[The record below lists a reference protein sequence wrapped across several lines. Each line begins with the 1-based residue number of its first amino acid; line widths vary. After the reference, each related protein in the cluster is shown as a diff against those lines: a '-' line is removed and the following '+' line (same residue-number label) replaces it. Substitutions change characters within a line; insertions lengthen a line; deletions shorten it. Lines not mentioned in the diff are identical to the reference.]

1 MFVSIKTHLSVH
13 VDSFWNY
20 CKKNLVVSSYKNHVS
35 LDVAYVNDMNS
46 ILPLPNVM
54 DVDEL
59 WEMDIGSCSLR
70 FFPVEYVIAHG
81 NNASVKWIYRVGFY
95 YNFSLLKR
103 WKHHLFCDFQS
114 SSTTWSSHYFT
125 LLVMINWLVFVKI

>member
-1 MFVSIKTHLSVH
+1 VSP
-13 VDSFWNY
+13 
-20 CKKNLVVSSYKNHVS
+20 YKNHVS

-70 FFPVEYVIAHG
+70 FFPVEYAIAHG
-81 NNASVKWIYRVGFY
+81 NNASVK
-95 YNFSLLKR
+95 
-103 WKHHLFCDFQS
+103 
-114 SSTTWSSHYFT
+114 
-125 LLVMINWLVFVKI
+125 